1 MSIEDHKLK
10 PCPFCGNDGESIFEF
25 AHCSNKTCVG
35 FDMVATKQQWNAR
48 NQDKESLVSDIE
60 ALIDQTNSNLA
71 KYELR
76 IAYNRLITG
85 VENLIN
91 QDKEGS

>member
-48 NQDKESLVSDIE
+48 NQDRESLVNKIE
-60 ALIDQTNSNLA
+60 ALIEEQKEMIKEWGA
-71 KYELR
+71 LR
-76 IAYNRLITG
+76 DANEFINDLEG
-85 VENLIN
+85 LIN
-91 QDKEGS
+91 